1 MLHSLFTYTELHLLF
16 IYAFYILFYRVT
28 SFFNLHCLCPW
39 TTNTKWSVSSILD
52 ISPRLVAMDTYN
64 NDVISKLCLELNNKC
79 FQFKSILNKFTP
91 KLLHHQSLKP
101 PNLHSG
107 LFSFSVM
114 VLSYLHTKHWNRH
127 RNCLS
132 TKINS
137 LWKKKIWNKHS
148 FKLLSL
154 LDEFRRLQWQLVACL
169 VDLFSV
175 GMMIFLQTD
184 LFMIGAPLIWIWKKS
199 VTLKTMKKWCNS
211 YHLKLFV
218 HGFWH
223 WVRGFNLWPYNL
235 SHHIANSNHAHYVP
249 VTKVEI

>member
-1 MLHSLFTYTELHLLF
+1 MFTYTKLPPILLTLLHSLITYTKFYSVYLKLGYSLCLLTLC
-16 IYAFYILFYRVT
+16 YILCLHTLSYILCLFMPSTSFFYRVT

-64 NDVISKLCLELNNKC
+64 NDVISKICLELNNKC

-107 LFSFSVM
+107 LFSFVVM

-127 RNCLS
+127 HNCLS

-137 LWKKKIWNKHS
+137 SWKKKMK
-148 FKLLSL
+148 
-154 LDEFRRLQWQLVACL
+154 
-169 VDLFSV
+169 
-175 GMMIFLQTD
+175 QT
-184 LFMIGAPLIWIWKKS
+184 
-199 VTLKTMKKWCNS
+199 
-211 YHLKLFV
+211 
-218 HGFWH
+218 
-223 WVRGFNLWPYNL
+223 
-235 SHHIANSNHAHYVP
+235 
-249 VTKVEI
+249 

>member
-1 MLHSLFTYTELHLLF
+1 MFTYTKLPPILLKTGLQPMFTYTMLHSLFTYTELHPLF
-16 IYAFYILFYRVT
+16 IYAFYILFYWVT

-64 NDVISKLCLELNNKC
+64 NDVISKICLELNNKC
-79 FQFKSILNKFTP
+79 FQFKSILNKFTL

-107 LFSFSVM
+107 LFSSVVM

-137 LWKKKIWNKHS
+137 LWKKKYETNIVLNFGH
-148 FKLLSL
+148 
-154 LDEFRRLQWQLVACL
+154 
-169 VDLFSV
+169 
-175 GMMIFLQTD
+175 
-184 LFMIGAPLIWIWKKS
+184 
-199 VTLKTMKKWCNS
+199 
-211 YHLKLFV
+211 
-218 HGFWH
+218 FWMSSE
-223 WVRGFNLWPYNL
+223 GYNG
-235 SHHIANSNHAHYVP
+235 S
-249 VTKVEI
+249 